1 MKPTQIPPG
10 GWSEVTFGKTFS
22 WLTLSNRFLGGGFA
36 TDTTCLVTPFEHYLF
51 SHGLIEFLILN
62 SFLALYLGFF
72 SLDNFFKE
80 LAIT

>member
-36 TDTTCLVTPFEHYLF
+36 TDTTCFIPPFKHQYILCLYKRSYL
-51 SHGLIEFLILN
+51 S
-62 SFLALYLGFF
+62 
-72 SLDNFFKE
+72 DNKQQPCNP
-80 LAIT
+80 L